1 MYGLNKPTNYFIMY
15 SSKEYHNEKLTFT
28 KQGDLLDSKGLPV
41 MMEWERDIMEHD
53 AGVICKNGGDIL
65 NVGFGLGII
74 DGYIQSHNPNSHWII
89 ESHPDVY
96 DKMVKDGWLDKPNVN
111 IIFKTWQEA
120 LEDLPKF
127 DGIYFDTWNEDQ
139 FLFDEYANRILK
151 EGGIYSFF
159 NNPRISDKILNPL
172 TQQILNKNFDI
183 ITNPV
188 EIKGPIKNAESYF
201 DKDIKTYWSP
211 ECRLKKNEKIY

>member
-1 MYGLNKPTNYFIMY
+1 MYPN
-15 SSKEYHNEKLTFT
+15 KEYHNEKLTYT

-53 AGVICKNGGDIL
+53 ASIICKNGGDIL

-74 DGYIQSHNPNSHWII
+74 DNYIQSYNPNSHWII

-96 DKMVKDGWLDKPNVN
+96 NKIVKDGWLDKPNVN
-111 IIFKTWQEA
+111 VIFKTWQEV

-139 FLFDEYANRILK
+139 FLFDAYANRILK
-151 EGGIYSFF
+151 EGGI
-159 NNPRISDKILNPL
+159 
-172 TQQILNKNFDI
+172 
-183 ITNPV
+183 
-188 EIKGPIKNAESYF
+188 
-201 DKDIKTYWSP
+201 
-211 ECRLKKNEKIY
+211 